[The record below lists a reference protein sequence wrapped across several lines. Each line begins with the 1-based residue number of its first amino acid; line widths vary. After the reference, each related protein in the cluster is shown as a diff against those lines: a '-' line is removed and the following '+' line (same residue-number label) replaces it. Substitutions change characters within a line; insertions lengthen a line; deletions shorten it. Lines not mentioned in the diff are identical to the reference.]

1 MAKNIPIDRGYY
13 GKSPIRSTLKV
24 SAPAKAVPPAV
35 RPLKTTYSKL
45 DQKTQL
51 FGGFGETGLQET
63 PSLLGMGK
71 VAKPRNKSNKL
82 K

>member
-1 MAKNIPIDRGYY
+1 MAKMIPIDRGYY

-24 SAPAKAVPPAV
+24 AAPAKAVPPAV

-45 DQKTQL
+45 DQKQQL
-51 FGGFGETGLQET
+51 FGGFGETGLAET

-71 VAKPRNKSNKL
+71 VVQPRKQRNKRF
-82 K
+82 